1 MPSHAKRAH
10 LDPTPDILKQTKSLS
25 ENDFGSEDESN
36 DMEREI
42 QVEARTLQERGLPG
56 VISRLK
62 QCFRRSEDVKLG
74 ALAQYVL
81 KQKSVGSVVTQCLSD
96 CADDEDVDESG
107 KNFL

>member
-1 MPSHAKRAH
+1 MASHAKRAH
-10 LDPTPDILKQTKSLS
+10 LDPTSDTPEQTESSS
-25 ENDFGSEDESN
+25 ENDYESEDESN
-36 DMEREI
+36 YIERET
-42 QVEARTLQERGLPG
+42 QVEARTG

-62 QCFRRSEDVKLG
+62 QYFHGSEDVNNG

-96 CADDEDVDESG
+96 CTDDEDVDESG